1 MKFKMSWTLNGYG
14 GNKQVSTWSD
24 ILNQLEQLQGRE
36 GTLTL
41 DMLMSSESGA
51 EMLQVR
57 TENGYYL
64 MTLGEIFEDE
74 YQVRTYWDPSG
85 NDDEVMILGD
95 CWPIRQITENFDI
108 VVKVFEEFTCTGN
121 VSKKY
126 LQ

>member
-1 MKFKMSWTLNGYG
+1 MSWTLKGYG

-41 DMLMSSESGA
+41 DMLMRSESGA

-108 VVKVFEEFTCTGN
+108 VVKVFKEFTCTGN

>member
-1 MKFKMSWTLNGYG
+1 MSWTLNGYG
-14 GNKQVSTWSD
+14 GNKQVSTWND